1 VTRVAHTDGP
11 AAFLETGRYALDLLE
26 RRVVI
31 GVRLVFE
38 PVTGVGEVR
47 VTTVDGVSPPD
58 LPAFDLTDTEET
70 PATAPGK
77 GRRSG

>member
-1 VTRVAHTDGP
+1 
-11 AAFLETGRYALDLLE
+11 
-26 RRVVI
+26 
-31 GVRLVFE
+31 
-38 PVTGVGEVR
+38 
-47 VTTVDGVSPPD
+47 VSPPD